1 VPDVQRGDAAG
12 HEWAVACELH
22 PGEDSLCDAFVIHDD
37 GDRLLVAVIDGLGH
51 GRDANHAS
59 RSVAAAVRDAA
70 DRELVEIVAHCHRKA
85 QRTRGAVMSLA
96 AVTNSNIEW
105 VGVGNVET
113 ALIRGDRDAARPVE
127 SMMLTGGVVGYQLPP
142 LRPRTV
148 PVAAGDLLVL
158 ATDGIPEARD
168 HDGREYGADRLA
180 RQVASAGRSPAMV
193 LRKVLHDVERHVGR
207 GAQGDDITLLAVSV
221 V

>member
-22 PGEDSLCDAFVIHDD
+22 PGEDSLGDAFVVHED

-59 RSVAAAVRDAA
+59 RAVAAAVRQVA
-70 DRELVEIVAHCHRKA
+70 DRELVEIVAHCHDKA
-85 QRTRGAVMSLA
+85 QRTRGAVMSLV
-96 AVTNSNIEW
+96 AVTASSVEW

-113 ALIRGDRDAARPVE
+113 ALIRADRDAARPVE

-142 LRPRTV
+142 LRPRTI
-148 PVAAGDLLVL
+148 PVATGDLLVL
-158 ATDGIPEARD
+158 ATDGIRADFADSVIRHDAPHLIVARLM
-168 HDGREYGADRLA
+168 RTLNT
-180 RQVASAGRSPAMV
+180 
-193 LRKVLHDVERHVGR
+193 
-207 GAQGDDITLLAVSV
+207 GDDDSLVLTLRVGGEGGGGSTT
-221 V
+221 